1 MHLSSYEKMKRF
13 RDTYLDP
20 QKHLE
25 ILDVGSADVNGTYA
39 DLFDNP
45 NWTYRG
51 ADMVE
56 GKNVHVILADPY
68 NWTNIESNS
77 FDVVISGQTFEH
89 IEYFWITTLQI
100 ARIMKVGGLACIIAP
115 SSGPKHRH
123 PTDCWRYYPDGLRAI
138 AKWAKMEALET
149 STEWEAESYND
160 SSASW
165 KDSMLVA
172 MKVANIPQLSSMIHS
187 LHEWIG
193 IKRKPEFENIQG
205 VLEAPIDITDEYAEA
220 ALRKLLHN
228 PPHYPDWYF
237 AIVALMQVYIQ
248 RPNLQAAFPKVSLQC
263 DLSELVKWAAE
274 FGLKEQSQ
282 LAKYSQLFTD

>member
-1 MHLSSYEKMKRF
+1 MKRF
-13 RDTYLDP
+13 RDTYLGP
-20 QKHLE
+20 QKHLR

-56 GKNVHVILADPY
+56 GKNVHVILVDPY
-68 NWTNIESNS
+68 DWRNIESNS

-89 IEYFWITTLQI
+89 IEYFWITILQI

-115 SSGPKHRH
+115 SSGPQHRH

-138 AKWAKMEALET
+138 AKWAKMEVLET
-149 STEWEAESYND
+149 STEWEAGNYDD

-172 MKVANIPQLSSMIHS
+172 MKVATIPQLSSTVQS

-193 IKRKPEFENIQG
+193 IKGKPEFEIVQDI
-205 VLEAPIDITDEYAEA
+205 LETQIGIVDEYTEA
-220 ALRKLLHN
+220 ALRKLLRN
-228 PPHYPDWYF
+228 PPHYPDWYL
-237 AIVALMQVYIQ
+237 AIVALMQLYIH
-248 RPNLQAAFPKVSLQC
+248 RPDLQIAFPKVSLQC
-263 DLSELVKWAAE
+263 DLTDLVNWAAE
-274 FGLKEQSQ
+274 FGVKEQSE
-282 LAKYSQLFTD
+282 LAKYSQLFKGYTHT